1 MSCGASSVAP
11 PVNDRR
17 RLVTF
22 AVASVHVVIAV
33 ILAVTSVGSLPP
45 DLIDE
50 AGDCG
55 TILDPRFDGAPEPIA
70 PELLLLTFAE
80 EYCDAERTTRL
91 LLIAATLGS
100 AVATIPIARRVTRP
114 KEQTE

>member
-1 MSCGASSVAP
+1 MSCGASSVAQ

-17 RLVTF
+17 HLVTF
-22 AVASVHVVIAV
+22 AVANVHVVIAL
-33 ILAVTSVGSLPP
+33 ILALTSVGSLPP
-45 DLIDE
+45 DLVDE

-91 LLIAATLGS
+91 LLIAASLGS

-114 KEQTE
+114 KQWTE